1 MKFAYCFRSSSLSY
15 CQTILKNRYRSALS
29 PHSSIIC
36 TRLFA
41 AAAAA
46 RGGGPSS
53 SLFHAYRKKE
63 QVSNGAVNKQVKP
76 RSKSSDSDDYNSD
89 FLKPVN
95 DKNEK
100 YTSFTLP
107 DDDANELHRL
117 IGFNPGELAG
127 KKDRKNIVGRNDSR
141 GEDGQRKRDTVTK
154 KKFLSRDTQQP
165 PPLSSQSFP
174 ARKEAAAFETGSK
187 QTLASAAPEK
197 DYFSLKNIRGFL
209 DINPFICNGCGT
221 AFQYKHEDAPGF
233 LPEDKFIP
241 YRRKAELLQK
251 QQQAVSLLT
260 MADIPLDSTTAEE
273 TLRKAKVDEIIIRA
287 IKKLG
292 QRLQGIDEE
301 LRVRL
306 EESKEAENE
315 PIPLVNEY
323 LKAKKEGNLR
333 IADSATERNHGGI
346 NITTGDDSSDKAEII
361 PSQLPSDSTNDS
373 TNDSSLTSAN
383 MTSSSDLPPTV
394 VLESKPTENDE
405 DDLDKLPICQRC
417 YRLQQY
423 GQVES
428 SLRPGWSKNELLTP
442 ERFEKLLSSIKDT
455 PATVLCIVDIF
466 DLHGSLLKNLKEI
479 VGSNPLYIAVNKVDL
494 LPKDISRVRV
504 IQWIYSEI
512 QRICGFETPKQRYL
526 LSSAH
531 TRDVH
536 RDRDSHSRDRE
547 RNRDGEYR
555 EGKER
560 RSGEDESRQQK
571 FKGKKENN
579 DFDNEIGV
587 FKQANI
593 HLISCNQGYGIT
605 ALMKDLF
612 DTAVKTNKK
621 IYVMGAANVGK
632 SSFINRI
639 MHPSYYR
646 KINKARSSQKSK
658 NKPTQPIITVSNLP
672 GTTLDFLK
680 MKLSNDITMIDTPGL
695 INRGHLTSK
704 LTPKELKQVIPSKQ
718 INAVTFRLD
727 EGRCIL
733 LGGLGK
739 LEVLEVS
746 DCFLVVSCDHFL
758 VFREN
763 LSFLLSLFLTR

>member
-1 MKFAYCFRSSSLSY
+1 MNFAYCFKSSSFSY
-15 CQTILKNRYRSALS
+15 CQTILKNRYRSALN
-29 PHSSIIC
+29 PHTSRIC
-36 TRLFA
+36 SRLFA
-41 AAAAA
+41 AS
-46 RGGGPSS
+46 RDGPSS

-63 QVSNGAVNKQVKP
+63 QISSDTVNKQVKP
-76 RSKSSDSDDYNSD
+76 KSLSERFAKKQKNLKTETDNAD
-89 FLKPVN
+89 FLKPLN
-95 DKNEK
+95 DEK
-100 YTSFTLP
+100 EQYTSFTLP
-107 DDDANELHRL
+107 TGDADELHRL
-117 IGFNPGELAG
+117 IGFNPGESE
-127 KKDRKNIVGRNDSR
+127 KKDRKKIVRKNTYENQREEKPRRRDPVSARKPSTRDSR
-141 GEDGQRKRDTVTK
+141 PFPRSSSSVSAGKKTTDTSLEPEDT
-154 KKFLSRDTQQP
+154 
-165 PPLSSQSFP
+165 SQTTTSP
-174 ARKEAAAFETGSK
+174 TS
-187 QTLASAAPEK
+187 PEK

-241 YRRKAELLQK
+241 YRKKAELLQK

-273 TLRKAKVDEIIIRA
+273 TLRKANVDEIIIRA

-292 QRLQGIDEE
+292 QRLQGIDDE
-301 LRVRL
+301 LSIRL
-306 EESKEAENE
+306 EENKEIENE
-315 PIPLVNEY
+315 PIPVINEY
-323 LKAKKEGNLR
+323 LKAKKEGNVQP
-333 IADSATERNHGGI
+333 ADLVATSNDTVAVDI
-346 NITTGDDSSDKAEII
+346 NAVDGSTDKIE
-361 PSQLPSDSTNDS
+361 SSDSTQ
-373 TNDSSLTSAN
+373 
-383 MTSSSDLPPTV
+383 TV
-394 VLESKPTENDE
+394 VLENKPIENDE

-442 ERFEKLLSSIKDT
+442 ERFERLLSSIKDT

-494 LPKDISRVRV
+494 LPKDISKIRV

-526 LSSAH
+526 ISSAH
-531 TRDVH
+531 TRDIH
-536 RDRDSHSRDRE
+536 RDRDLDSHSRDRE
-547 RNRDGEYR
+547 KNRDGENR

-560 RSGEDESRQQK
+560 RSEEDDRKQHK
-571 FKGKKENN
+571 VKGKKEKNE
-579 DFDNEIGV
+579 FDNEIGV
-587 FKQANI
+587 FKQGNI
-593 HLISCNQGYGIT
+593 HLISCSQGYGIT

-646 KINKARSSQKSK
+646 KMNKSKSSQKSK

-746 DCFLVVSCDHFL
+746 CSVDSLFFSYFY
-758 VFREN
+758 F
-763 LSFLLSLFLTR
+763 LSFLIC